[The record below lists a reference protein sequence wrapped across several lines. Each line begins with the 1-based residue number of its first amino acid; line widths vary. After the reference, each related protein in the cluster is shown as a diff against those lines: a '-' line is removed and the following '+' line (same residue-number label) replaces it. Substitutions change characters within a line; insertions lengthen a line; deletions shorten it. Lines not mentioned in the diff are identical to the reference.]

1 MQDITDFLNQ
11 RKSMYQ
17 KRINRA
23 EKQEQ
28 QARMILKDEPDREDI
43 KEDLQTV
50 IKLQDR
56 YSALVD
62 FIEELQEMY
71 F

>member
-28 QARMILKDEPDREDI
+28 QARTILKDEPDREDI

-56 YSALVD
+56 YSALVG